1 MIAQVESHVVL
12 SAGEEPV
19 TRLRA
24 GYFERSE
31 VRGPA
36 NMAKLIVLSGPS
48 GVGKDTLLQLLLQR
62 VPGVVKCLTATTRP
76 PREGERHGVDYL
88 FLSGEEFERWI
99 AEERFL
105 EYTRYN
111 RAYYGTPR
119 HLVEELLA
127 KGLDVILKIEVQGGL
142 QVRQRVPDAVLI
154 FVQPP
159 SMEVLRQRLAQ
170 RGTDAPDEIERRLRV
185 AEQEMRAMPGYD
197 YLVTNDDLEQAVD
210 LLRCIILAERARIPK
225 R

>member
-1 MIAQVESHVVL
+1 MSMNGA
-12 SAGEEPV
+12 
-19 TRLRA
+19 
-24 GYFERSE
+24 
-31 VRGPA
+31 PA
-36 NMAKLIVLSGPS
+36 TMAKLIVLSGPS

-88 FLSGEEFERWI
+88 FLSQEEFERWI
-99 AEERFL
+99 AEDRFL
-105 EYTRYN
+105 EYARYN
-111 RAYYGTPR
+111 QAYYGTPR
-119 HLVEELLA
+119 HLAEEWLA

-159 SMEVLRQRLAQ
+159 SMEALRQRLMA
-170 RGTDAPDEIERRLRV
+170 RGTDAPEQIEHRLRI
-185 AEQEMRAMPGYD
+185 AEQEMQAMRYYD

-210 LLRCIILAERARIPK
+210 LLRAIILAERARIAK